1 MRTVNDFPSKAGATA
16 EIVVGGHKKHPD
28 PDQGNKFQT
37 TNPLTHGPNINPR
50 DYPYTMIVGQCTQA
64 ALETQD
70 PPPEPGSCVIKLP
83 VMGSPSSA
91 VGIGVLKDK
100 NMGSAS
106 AGNMNNMS
114 FPGIAQ
120 ALTADV
126 EKKLSKG
133 YETKQEDGAEVRRE
147 KDGSNWNHN
156 MTKGLPTHAALYP
169 LAGTV
174 LQARQQI
181 ETAVQQFG
189 NILSSSAQ
197 GQMPGSFMSIDSL
210 FNKMTKKQKKR
221 ATKKMP
227 KDVLQA
233 FESMLSLM
241 QNGDAGTSFV
251 GGRVHEETFIENALK
266 LLENAKDV
274 NDIIAILHRLQYD
287 EELFGLDKLADTEI
301 EVETP
306 FGKIKQKIDSKG
318 NVKDDIP
325 EVVQKAIE
333 AFGQMLTTA
342 TSAPGGGSGENMF
355 GEHAKTMADM
365 LGRVAPDVQKFRKEM
380 LEQLNTSADAEKM
393 KEILNLAAWK
403 GGNPLSMIG

>member
-50 DYPYTMIVGQCTQA
+50 DYPYTMILGQCTQA

-83 VMGSPSSA
+83 VMGAPSSA

-100 NMGSAS
+100 NMAGSS

-147 KDGSNWNHN
+147 KDGGNWNHN

-181 ETAVQQFG
+181 ETAIQQFG
-189 NILSSSAQ
+189 NILSSGAMA
-197 GQMPGSFMSIDSL
+197 QMPGSFMSLDSL
-210 FNKMTKKQKKR
+210 FNKMTKKQKKK

-227 KDVLQA
+227 KETLQA
-233 FESMLSLM
+233 FESMLGLM

-251 GGRVHEETFIENALK
+251 GGRVHEETFIENAIK
-266 LLENAKDV
+266 LLENAKDFILFKSDLLLKDAAHDPIRKATV
-274 NDIIAILHRLQYD
+274 GREIVESISKIPDAIKRAVFLK
-287 EELFGLDKLADTEI
+287 E
-301 EVETP
+301 
-306 FGKIKQKIDSKG
+306 
-318 NVKDDIP
+318 
-325 EVVQKAIE
+325 
-333 AFGQMLTTA
+333 
-342 TSAPGGGSGENMF
+342 SAN
-355 GEHAKTMADM
+355 
-365 LGRVAPDVQKFRKEM
+365 
-380 LEQLNTSADAEKM
+380 
-393 KEILNLAAWK
+393 I
-403 GGNPLSMIG
+403 LSMDESLLISEANKLRYSLS